1 MYNRFVNS
9 VRERIY
15 VVLVSVFCSG
25 GCGVG
30 DCGYDKVEDVDFVY
44 YILLIRLLELFFLLV
59 FREIIFCFVYVFD
72 CMFVCNIYS
81 IFSGRIFNCLIIVF
95 V

>member
-1 MYNRFVNS
+1 MNS

-30 DCGYDKVEDVDFVY
+30 DCGFDKVEDVDFVY

-59 FREIIFCFVYVFD
+59 FMR
-72 CMFVCNIYS
+72 NN
-81 IFSGRIFNCLIIVF
+81 FSYCICI
-95 V
+95 

>member
-30 DCGYDKVEDVDFVY
+30 DCGCDKVEDVDFVY

-59 FREIIFCFVYVFD
+59 FMRNNFLYCICI
-72 CMFVCNIYS
+72 
-81 IFSGRIFNCLIIVF
+81 
-95 V
+95 

>member
-1 MYNRFVNS
+1 M
-9 VRERIY
+9 
-15 VVLVSVFCSG
+15 
-25 GCGVG
+25 G
-30 DCGYDKVEDVDFVY
+30 DCGCDKVEDVDFVY

>member
-1 MYNRFVNS
+1 MNS

-30 DCGYDKVEDVDFVY
+30 DCGRDKVEDVDFVY

-59 FREIIFCFVYVFD
+59 FMR
-72 CMFVCNIYS
+72 NN
-81 IFSGRIFNCLIIVF
+81 FSYCICI
-95 V
+95 

>member
-15 VVLVSVFCSG
+15 VVLVSVLCSG
-25 GCGVG
+25 DYGVG
-30 DCGYDKVEDVDFVY
+30 DCGFDKVEDVDFVY

-59 FREIIFCFVYVFD
+59 FMR
-72 CMFVCNIYS
+72 NN
-81 IFSGRIFNCLIIVF
+81 FSYCKCI
-95 V
+95 

>member
-1 MYNRFVNS
+1 MNS

-15 VVLVSVFCSG
+15 VVLVSVLCSG
-25 GCGVG
+25 DCGVG
-30 DCGYDKVEDVDFVY
+30 DCGRDKVEDADFVY
-44 YILLIRLLELFFLLV
+44 YILLIRLLELFILLV
-59 FREIIFCFVYVFD
+59 FREIIFRFVYVFD

-95 V
+95 M

>member
-1 MYNRFVNS
+1 MNS

-15 VVLVSVFCSG
+15 VVLVSVLCSG
-25 GCGVG
+25 DCGVG
-30 DCGYDKVEDVDFVY
+30 DCGCDKVEDVDFVY

>member
-1 MYNRFVNS
+1 MNS

-15 VVLVSVFCSG
+15 VVLVSVLCSG
-25 GCGVG
+25 DCGVG
-30 DCGYDKVEDVDFVY
+30 DCGRDKVEDVDFVY

-59 FREIIFCFVYVFD
+59 FREIIFRFVYVFD

>member
-1 MYNRFVNS
+1 MNS

-15 VVLVSVFCSG
+15 VVLVSVLCSG
-25 GCGVG
+25 DCGVG
-30 DCGYDKVEDVDFVY
+30 DCGRDKVEDVDFVY

>member
-1 MYNRFVNS
+1 MNS

-15 VVLVSVFCSG
+15 VVLVSVLCSG
-25 GCGVG
+25 DCGVG
-30 DCGYDKVEDVDFVY
+30 DCGRDKVKDVDFVY

-59 FREIIFCFVYVFD
+59 FREIIFRFVYVFD